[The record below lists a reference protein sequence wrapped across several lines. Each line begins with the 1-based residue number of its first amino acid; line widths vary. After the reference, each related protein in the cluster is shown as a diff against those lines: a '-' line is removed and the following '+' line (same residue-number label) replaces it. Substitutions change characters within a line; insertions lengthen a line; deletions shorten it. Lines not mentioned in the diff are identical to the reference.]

1 MNIESFWEEVL
12 EQNAGEIRK
21 YFTADAYINWHC
33 TNEHF
38 NVEEYIKANCEY
50 PGKWSGV
57 IERTEEFGNLI
68 ITAVHVY
75 TVDKSL
81 SFHVVSFFRIENG
94 KIASLDEYWGD
105 DGSAPQWRL
114 DKHIGLPIKK
124 AVTVHSVLSNA

>member
-1 MNIESFWEEVL
+1 MNIELFWEEVL
-12 EQNAGEIRK
+12 KQNAGEIRK

-50 PGKWSGV
+50 PGEWSGIV
-57 IERTEEFGNLI
+57 ERTEELDNLI
-68 ITAVHVY
+68 ITAVNVY
-75 TVDKSL
+75 TIDKSL

-124 AVTVHSVLSNA
+124 AELISP